1 MATIKIKSGDQ
12 WTQIPMI
19 GINPMPDAPSD
30 GKHMEEKMVNGLKLP
45 HQVALHKN

>member
-19 GINPMPDAPSD
+19 GINRTIKS
-30 GKHMEEKMVNGLKLP
+30 K
-45 HQVALHKN
+45 KN